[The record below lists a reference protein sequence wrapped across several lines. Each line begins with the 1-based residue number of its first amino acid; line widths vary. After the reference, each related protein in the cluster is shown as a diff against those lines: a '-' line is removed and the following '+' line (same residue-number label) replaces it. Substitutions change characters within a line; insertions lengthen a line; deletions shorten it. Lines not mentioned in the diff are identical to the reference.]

1 MICAYIHWFVL
12 WLHSNSF
19 LHSWDMNLY
28 RHVNLVTRLLATRFE
43 ANQISQL
50 NFHLPRCNSIAISK
64 NFIRQMFFC
73 PIDYIAK
80 EKVFSWLS
88 FRLCIHLIK
97 RGFAKKIAWQM
108 VKRTFHDLWIICAPL
123 NYVWSRI
130 IKKHKTTRASQRRQ

>member
-1 MICAYIHWFVL
+1 MICLLITFQFIP
-12 WLHSNSF
+12 SF
-19 LHSWDMNLY
+19 L
-28 RHVNLVTRLLATRFE
+28 RHEF
-43 ANQISQL
+43 ISTCQFS
-50 NFHLPRCNSIAISK
+50 NTSFPDTIRGKSNITTQFYLPRCNSIAISK

-80 EKVFSWLS
+80 EKVFFLIILH
-88 FRLCIHLIK
+88 RLCIHLIK